1 MAQRRHHYEQAFE
14 AYLRSRRIP
23 YVAVDEAKKALLPM
37 QAAASLNADFGNAAP
52 EPIADTSEGSWA
64 ARSGAARHRRT
75 ATTSPALTPALSPAL
90 KSFDFVL
97 YGEGT
102 NLLAEIKGRRIA
114 PARRSATTKA
124 LGATTKASSASP
136 RLECWC
142 TRDDV
147 ESLQRWERLF
157 GSGFEGAIVFIY
169 WCDELPPDALF
180 EEVFEHRDRWYAI
193 RTVLVGPYARA
204 MKTRSPKWGTVDLA
218 ARAFDQLCMP
228 LAGRSAGG
236 GASRASSVSSGSW
249 SAAEAPP
256 LPAMALLA

>member
-14 AYLRSRRIP
+14 EYLRSRRIP

-37 QAAASLNADFGNAAP
+37 QAAASLNADLGDVAMGPASV
-52 EPIADTSEGSWA
+52 EPAIDTSEGLPEGSWA
-64 ARSGAARHRRT
+64 TRTAAARHRK
-75 ATTSPALTPALSPAL
+75 PASPAL

-114 PARRSATTKA
+114 PPTPRRSATPRP
-124 LGATTKASSASP
+124 GSAMP

-157 GSGFEGAIVFIY
+157 GTGFEGALVFIY

-228 LAGRSAGG
+228 LAGRAAHS
-236 GASRASSVSSGSW
+236 GASRSGW
-249 SAAEAPP
+249 AATDAPP
-256 LPAMALLA
+256 LPAMGLLS